1 MGLKFTVAKL
11 DEVPETVRSMYK
23 QEGTVYVLDVEG
35 VVPKERIDEFRN
47 NNIQLQQQL
56 EKLKHIDPTKYA
68 ELIALDTQ
76 VKEGE
81 LIKAGKLEE
90 VVNLRVGEMKRTYE
104 TEKVTLSTQLSTAN
118 SQLAL
123 LLIDNTVKNAA
134 IKNGVVD
141 TALDDL
147 VLRARSTYTL
157 DKGQPVPKNEKGEVI
172 YGKDGTTPMSIDDW
186 MTGLKK
192 TAPHLFRGSSGSGAN
207 GGRNNG
213 QVDMSKLTPSQKIS
227 MGIAQGGLVSK
238 LPGES

>member
-1 MGLKFTVAKL
+1 
-11 DEVPETVRSMYK
+11 
-23 QEGTVYVLDVEG
+23 
-35 VVPKERIDEFRN
+35 
-47 NNIQLQQQL
+47 
-56 EKLKHIDPTKYA
+56 
-68 ELIALDTQ
+68 
-76 VKEGE
+76 
-81 LIKAGKLEE
+81 
-90 VVNLRVGEMKRTYE
+90 
-104 TEKVTLSTQLSTAN
+104 
-118 SQLAL
+118 
-123 LLIDNTVKNAA
+123 
-134 IKNGVVD
+134 VVD